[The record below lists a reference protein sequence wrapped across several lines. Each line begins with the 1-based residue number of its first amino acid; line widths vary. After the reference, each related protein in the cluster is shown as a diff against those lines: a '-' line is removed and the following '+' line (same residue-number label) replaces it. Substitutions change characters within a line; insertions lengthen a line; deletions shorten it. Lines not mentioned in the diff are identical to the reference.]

1 MSDIVYVAPT
11 NGIFPTVVKID
22 GVCYELINK
31 VIKETQALD
40 IADEEFLTCDEC
52 ARGTSS
58 SSSGE
63 EGSEDSSSSSSG
75 EEGSEDSSS
84 EEESSTS
91 AIVSIQ
97 YLPCELSSESS
108 SSD

>member
-63 EGSEDSSSSSSG
+63 EGSEDSSS
-75 EEGSEDSSS
+75 